1 MPSIEEHYVQKFR
14 RSLKWYERGKSLFP
28 GGITHQ
34 TRFNSPFPVYFEHAS
49 GPFKYDVDGHEIVD
63 HVMGSG
69 SLLMGHSPPE
79 VTEAMNA
86 QSARGTH
93 LGGATTHEVRYAE
106 AIKRLMPSLERVR
119 FTTSGTEAKYEP
131 VSEVREV
138 VGRTVFGVPLR

>member
-1 MPSIEEHYVQKFR
+1 MVRAWKVP
-14 RSLKWYERGKSLFP
+14 LPW
-28 GGITHQ
+28 GITHQ

-69 SLLMGHSPPE
+69 GLLMGHSPPE

-119 FTTSGTEAKYEP
+119 LTTSGTEAKYDSL
-131 VSEVREV
+131 VTRAFR
-138 VGRTVFGVPLR
+138 VGSAA